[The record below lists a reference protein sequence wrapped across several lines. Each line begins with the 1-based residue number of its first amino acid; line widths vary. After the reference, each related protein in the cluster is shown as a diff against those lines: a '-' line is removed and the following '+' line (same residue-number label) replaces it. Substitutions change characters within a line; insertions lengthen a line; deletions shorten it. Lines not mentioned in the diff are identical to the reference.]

1 MDNDFYSCQGTF
13 NFTQNNDEVSMELK
27 FDDSDN
33 AHCAVYQK
41 GSDLLEVLTAFI
53 EDIDGQL
60 ADSDDRQADLE
71 EMTQLETQIKE
82 LNSKLDD
89 IYARYEELQDRT
101 TLVSTSTTPK
111 MVSVDEILKAFNP
124 VKYRKPESTN
134 DDDTVNQLLFKNLNK
149 YFDNNNWF
157 SN

>member
-13 NFTQNNDEVSMELK
+13 NFTQNNGEVSMELK

-41 GSDLLEVLTAFI
+41 GSDILEVLNAFI
-53 EDIDGQL
+53 EDIDSQL
-60 ADSDDRQADLE
+60 AESDDRQADLE
-71 EMTQLETQIKE
+71 EMAKLEAQIKE

-89 IYARYEELQDRT
+89 AYNRYEELQDRT
-101 TLVSTSTTPK
+101 VSAPATPK
-111 MVSVDEILKAFNP
+111 MMASADEVLRNLHKLEHKKDDKLGGAFFN
-124 VKYRKPESTN
+124 R
-134 DDDTVNQLLFKNLNK
+134 
-149 YFDNNNWF
+149 YFDDSWF

>member
-13 NFTQNNDEVSMELK
+13 NCTFDNGEVSMELK

-71 EMTQLETQIKE
+71 EMAQLEAQIKE
-82 LNSKLDD
+82 LNSKLDNV
-89 IYARYEELQDRT
+89 YARYEELQDRT
-101 TLVSTSTTPK
+101 TQASTPAKHPSI
-111 MVSVDEILKAFNP
+111 MASADEVLRNLDKFGEYKKDAFFS
-124 VKYRKPESTN
+124 KYL
-134 DDDTVNQLLFKNLNK
+134 D
-149 YFDNNNWF
+149 NNWF
-157 SN
+157 TN

>member
-33 AHCAVYQK
+33 THCAVYQK

-60 ADSDDRQADLE
+60 AESDDHQADLE
-71 EMTQLETQIKE
+71 EMAQTLGFE
-82 LNSKLDD
+82 SV
-89 IYARYEELQDRT
+89 EELVEDAPNRPY
-101 TLVSTSTTPK
+101 VER
-111 MVSVDEILKAFNP
+111 MVVREMAMNWVAEHSNQVDAEEL
-124 VKYRKPESTN
+124 E
-134 DDDTVNQLLFKNLNK
+134 
-149 YFDNNNWF
+149 
-157 SN
+157 

>member
-33 AHCAVYQK
+33 THCAVYQK

-60 ADSDDRQADLE
+60 AESDDHQADLE
-71 EMTQLETQIKE
+71 EMAQLETQIKE
-82 LNSKLDD
+82 LSSKLDD
-89 IYARYEELQDRT
+89 VYARYEELQGRT
-101 TLVSTSTTPK
+101 TPAPAPANHLGIMASA
-111 MVSVDEILKAFNP
+111 DEVL
-124 VKYRKPESTN
+124 
-134 DDDTVNQLLFKNLNK
+134 KNLDKFGGYKKDAFFSK
-149 YFDNNNWF
+149 YLDNNWF
-157 SN
+157 TN

>member
-13 NFTQNNDEVSMELK
+13 NFTQDNDEVSMELK

-41 GSDLLEVLTAFI
+41 GSNLFEVLTAFI

-60 ADSDDRQADLE
+60 AESDDHQADLE
-71 EMTQLETQIKE
+71 EMAQLEAQIKE

-89 IYARYEELQDRT
+89 VYARYEELQDRT
-101 TLVSTSTTPK
+101 TPTPTPATPK
-111 MVSVDEILKAFNP
+111 MMASADEVL
-124 VKYRKPESTN
+124 
-134 DDDTVNQLLFKNLNK
+134 KNLGKLGKKDVFFNK
-149 YFDNNNWF
+149 YLDNNWF
-157 SN
+157 IN